1 MQHIT
6 NEDIELWTRVE
17 SNIRLVKFLGEL
29 LKNVDKVT
37 FYKIEGKA
45 EIEERSS
52 LGKVFKEYTPYGN
65 HITIELKIDEDF
77 GK

>member
-45 EIEERSS
+45 EI
-52 LGKVFKEYTPYGN
+52 KEYTPYGN